1 MAQAFPFISC
11 SCLTDVE
18 SSSPCFDC
26 SQHASV
32 HLRLPKP
39 QARPWNAGARKRN
52 SSDSGFGA
60 KTSSQQA
67 TVANVVC
74 MCCCFLTRGWIRFGR
89 AGGEGSSRSSRVRYN
104 GCVTDFAAFLV
115 RMRPSIFEHPPQG
128 QPMAAV
134 VASPVDRD
142 NVRKLIYLRLW

>member
-1 MAQAFPFISC
+1 
-11 SCLTDVE
+11 
-18 SSSPCFDC
+18 
-26 SQHASV
+26 
-32 HLRLPKP
+32 
-39 QARPWNAGARKRN
+39 
-52 SSDSGFGA
+52 
-60 KTSSQQA
+60 
-67 TVANVVC
+67 

-134 VASPVDRD
+134 VASPVDAAAVATVGIPQVVVAR
-142 NVRKLIYLRLW
+142 ILRQRA